1 MSGAAML
8 ASACQAMDSF
18 EASESQANTG
28 TGARAEGNEFESIVS
43 SYWFAVGT
51 LAVEAG
57 AQALERYAQVVGV
70 GRNRRTAVHQR
81 FRHGARSV
89 FLPRPAEEIESGV
102 SSESPRDCRR
112 LQSLRGWSYAT
123 NHTILPR
130 SA

>member
-1 MSGAAML
+1 
-8 ASACQAMDSF
+8 
-18 EASESQANTG
+18 
-28 TGARAEGNEFESIVS
+28 
-43 SYWFAVGT
+43 
-51 LAVEAG
+51 
-57 AQALERYAQVVGV
+57 
-70 GRNRRTAVHQR
+70 VHQR